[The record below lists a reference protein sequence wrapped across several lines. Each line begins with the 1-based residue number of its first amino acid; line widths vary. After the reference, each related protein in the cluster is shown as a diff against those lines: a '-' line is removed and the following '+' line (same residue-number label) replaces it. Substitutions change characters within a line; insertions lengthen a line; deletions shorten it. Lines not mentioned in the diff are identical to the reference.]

1 MSRAP
6 HDFFSSRLITR
17 LLPLQPTADLLS
29 QQERGFLIGGSAVK
43 PSSHSRLIEFH
54 TFSRRCVSCALPSCS
69 QRSALIPAPPWATPT
84 VNPAPGQRL
93 PLCLGNAGPFLAFL
107 PGSASGVL
115 VNSSLN
121 TEWCHKAAADVIER
135 QQLWP
140 FMCFISPLALSL
152 LPSPWLQLA
161 KNLPPRTIGYP
172 WTLAFGTS
180 KHGMSIK
187 TLYRAMQGQDTPVLM
202 VIKDSDG
209 QVRKRI
215 STLQSGRE
223 RCIITGR

>member
-6 HDFFSSRLITR
+6 RDFFSRRLITR
-17 LLPLQPTADLLS
+17 LLPLQPTADLLN
-29 QQERGFLIGGSAVK
+29 QQERSFIIGGSAVK
-43 PSSHSRLIEFH
+43 PSSGSRRMEFC
-54 TFSRRCVSCALPSCS
+54 TFSRRCVSWALPSWT
-69 QRSALIPAPPWATPT
+69 QRSALISPWATPT
-84 VNPAPGQRL
+84 VNPAAGQRL
-93 PLCLGNAGPFLAFL
+93 PLRLGNAGPFFAFQ
-107 PGSASGVL
+107 PGSASGAL

-121 TEWCHKAAADVIER
+121 TGWCHKVAADVIER
-135 QQLWP
+135 RQLWP
-140 FMCFISPLALSL
+140 FMCFISSLALSL
-152 LPSPWLQLA
+152 LPSSPLLQLA

-209 QVRKRI
+209 QVRKML
-215 STLQSGRE
+215 STWHY
-223 RCIITGR
+223 